1 MNNIK
6 VFCLNAVN
14 YNLGS
19 DVMIRLATVD
29 DLKDVYRIVV
39 SSIETIYPKYYPA
52 GAVDLYLYY
61 HNSDNIENDIIENK
75 VYIICDNGSVIGTV
89 TISENDISRL
99 YVDPDYQKHGYGTLL
114 LDFAERIIS
123 EKYDRAVLDCSLP
136 AKNLYLKR
144 GYKEI
149 NFNSLKAENGD
160 YLCYDTMEKIL
171 SQGWKIPPRCRGNV
185 AIGNKRGRRS

>member
-1 MNNIK
+1 
-6 VFCLNAVN
+6 
-14 YNLGS
+14 
-19 DVMIRLATVD
+19 MIRLAAVD

-39 SSIETIYPKYYPA
+39 SSIETVYPKYYPI
-52 GAVDLYLYY
+52 GAVDLYLNY

-99 YVDPDYQKHGYGTLL
+99 YVDPDYQKQGYGTLL

-123 EKYDRAVLDCSLP
+123 EKYDSAVLDCSLP
-136 AKNLYLKR
+136 AKNLYHKR

-149 NFNSLKAENGD
+149 DYNSIKADNGD
-160 YLCYDTMEKIL
+160 FLCYDIMSKAL
-171 SQGWKIPPRCRGNV
+171 HG
-185 AIGNKRGRRS
+185 